1 MLLALAAIAALL
13 ISYKQSRDHYAQLS
27 ETAWTATAGAGENE
41 ALPADG
47 AAQGDEPAQQGSA
60 AKNEQVPEPV
70 EIRINFDYLLGENED
85 IIGWITMDGTEIDYA
100 ILYDTTYNRYYL
112 THNYAGT
119 ATPYGS
125 IFFLDENEGDYSD
138 FNTVVYGHNMID
150 GHMFA
155 QLHRFKE
162 QSFFDTHDQIII
174 YTPDRKLTYQVI
186 AAYRSNNLYII
197 ANNDFSTQ
205 ELREQYIKSIYSNVD
220 LGSDSRS
227 ACRWYRSVY
236 LVFRK
241 RTRFHVCGTQ
251 RKDDRICSAG
261 ADGRGFRNRK
271 AD

>member
-1 MLLALAAIAALL
+1 M
-13 ISYKQSRDHYAQLS
+13 
-27 ETAWTATAGAGENE
+27 
-41 ALPADG
+41 
-47 AAQGDEPAQQGSA
+47 
-60 AKNEQVPEPV
+60 
-70 EIRINFDYLLGENED
+70 
-85 IIGWITMDGTEIDYA
+85 
-100 ILYDTTYNRYYL
+100 

-125 IFFLDENEGDYSD
+125 IFFLGENEGDYSD

-174 YTPDRKLTYQVI
+174 YTPDRKLTYQVF

-227 ACRWYRSVY
+227 ACRWYRPVY

>member
-1 MLLALAAIAALL
+1 
-13 ISYKQSRDHYAQLS
+13 
-27 ETAWTATAGAGENE
+27 
-41 ALPADG
+41 
-47 AAQGDEPAQQGSA
+47 
-60 AKNEQVPEPV
+60 
-70 EIRINFDYLLGENED
+70 
-85 IIGWITMDGTEIDYA
+85 MDGTEIDYP

-125 IFFLDENEGDYSD
+125 IFFLGENEGDYSD

-155 QLHRFKE
+155 QLHRIKE

-186 AAYRSNNLYII
+186 AAVCGNNLYII

-227 ACRWYRSVY
+227 ACRWYRPVY

-241 RTRFHVCGTQ
+241 RTRFHVCCTQ

-261 ADGRGFRNRK
+261 ADGRGACPHAIGRADARGHDGFRSRVWQRK
-271 AD
+271 PSLSVYAAAGAAGYRDWRGAAASPARSAASRSTASGTASTEAPAARAR